1 MIKRIIKI
9 SIILL
14 FYSLNGTCQ
23 TSNSFYKKDSV
34 TCVTYKLVMPEN
46 LHPER
51 PYNERIMNLEQA
63 IDNLEYE
70 LYFTE
75 NNSVFRQI
83 EKLGFEN
90 EEYKL
95 ISSVFT
101 GDTYFKDIKQQ
112 KKIIKK
118 NNYGLNLIVPLD
130 KFKWN
135 LTTETKMISG
145 FKCYK
150 ATCLWGEFDRLRNK
164 QLTFSS
170 EVWYTPEIPAP
181 FGPINLDGLPGLV
194 LEADLGAAYSHYYV
208 TKIAFNAKKKT
219 KDVNLPTKG
228 KFLTE
233 EEYEIFKT
241 ENNAH

>member
-1 MIKRIIKI
+1 MKNKI
-9 SIILL
+9 TKIFTILL
-14 FYSLNGTCQ
+14 FCSLNSTSQ
-23 TSNSFYKKDSV
+23 TTNSFYKNNSV

-51 PYNERIMNLEQA
+51 TKNEYQMNVERA
-63 IDNLEYE
+63 VKNLEYE

-83 EKLGFEN
+83 EKLGLEN
-90 EEYKL
+90 DEEYKL

-101 GDTYFKDIKQQ
+101 GGAYFNDIKQQ
-112 KKIIKK
+112 KKIVQKIDSGI
-118 NNYGLNLIVPLD
+118 NVIIPLD
-130 KFKWN
+130 KYKWN

-150 ATCLWGEFDRLRNK
+150 ATCIWAEFDKRRNK
-164 QLTFSS
+164 QLTFNS

-194 LEADLGAAYSHYYV
+194 LEADLGAAFSHYYA
-208 TKIAFNAKKKT
+208 TKIVFNSKKRT

-233 EEYEIFKT
+233 DEYQIFKI
-241 ENNAH
+241 EKQ